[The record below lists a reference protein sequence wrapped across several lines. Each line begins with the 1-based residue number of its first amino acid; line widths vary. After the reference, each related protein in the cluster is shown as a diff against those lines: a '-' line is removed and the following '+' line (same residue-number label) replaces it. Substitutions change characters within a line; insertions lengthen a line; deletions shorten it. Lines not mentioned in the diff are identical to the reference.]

1 LGICTKFRNHNDPI
15 HIIATITCTNLHKE
29 LQKKLSKTKPPFRKN
44 NNKNNIIVNA
54 IEECIVFD
62 KDENILNIN
71 KKLYIK
77 K

>member
-1 LGICTKFRNHNDPI
+1 
-15 HIIATITCTNLHKE
+15 LHKE